1 MTAVKKTNSFQIES
15 LLDTRYLG
23 KVELCDFFDA
33 NKKDNV
39 IRISLNEP
47 SDVVLKKAKDF
58 NSFFSIQ
65 QDSYAPEKALN
76 LAAQML
82 LAPKQFFTD
91 PINYILNPTQNQNIK
106 VTTII
111 NRNFSKLEEKYLILS
126 EIEKAVQNT
135 INSGS
140 MMYDVESISDEFITN
155 AIFHATHEVK
165 TRKDHMI
172 NGAFGN
178 IKIGITED
186 ELVISCLDPHGT
198 LQPKNLFS
206 RIYTCTTTD
215 IASSINMGNGGAGI
229 GSFLVHSMSAY
240 YIIAVEENI
249 QTIFSTVLPLKMS
262 NRKRLKLPKNLLSIF
277 LKENEDG

>member
-155 AIFHATHEVK
+155 AIFHATHEIK

>member
-15 LLDTRYLG
+15 LLDSRYLG

-155 AIFHATHEVK
+155 AIFHATHEIK